1 MHEWGPEM
9 AKKVKQPSF
18 DDVLATLRGYK
29 FDVAPSQAVA
39 KPVHAFQIS
48 KYGCAAVLVAGT
60 TTPAAA
66 LIKPGV
72 VIAGEIGF
80 VLDRGYQK
88 FIKTPSSE
96 RAATADQL
104 KALHRFT
111 EELRQATGGVSLYNE
126 AMGTV
131 SNESWY
137 DRVKGRNLP
146 EAERPTPAWELP
158 VAPGTPGEVS

>member
-1 MHEWGPEM
+1 M
-9 AKKVKQPSF
+9 AKKTRQPSF
-18 DDVLATLRGYK
+18 DDILATLRGYK
-29 FDVAPSQAVA
+29 FDVAPAPTVA
-39 KPVHAFQIS
+39 KPVQAFQVS
-48 KYGCAAVLVAGT
+48 KHGCATVLIAGT
-60 TTPAAA
+60 ATPAAA
-66 LIKPGV
+66 LVKPGV
-72 VIAGEIGF
+72 VIGGEIGF

-88 FIKTPSSE
+88 FIKTPSTE

-111 EELRQATGGVSLYNE
+111 EELRQATGSVTLYNE

-131 SNESWY
+131 SDEYWY

-146 EAERPTPAWELP
+146 ESERPTPAWDLP